1 MKDLHVHFE
10 CLPCCACSR
19 NISNISQQW
28 ECCPFTIAVNHFH
41 LVSWTQYNGYLGKLL
56 KMMTKWWQNDYK
68 MMTKWW
74 QEVLMSVGWWDKLWL
89 SLTFSFSNSTAAR
102 LSSNL
107 GRASPKSN
115 RWRRQVLMFRHS
127 HSHGYCCLTTLV
139 RQKYHNFIRGDPY
152 KLGWR
157 LGRGLKTKSW
167 NIKT

>member
-1 MKDLHVHFE
+1 MTGWTNSTSAPPLSLFYLCSPGSFHNVWSPNWQKRYISWYERSTRTLE
-10 CLPCCACSR
+10 CLPCCGCSW

-89 SLTFSFSNSTAAR
+89 SLTFSFSNSTGAR

-115 RWRRQVLMFRHS
+115 RWQPQV
-127 HSHGYCCLTTLV
+127 
-139 RQKYHNFIRGDPY
+139 
-152 KLGWR
+152 
-157 LGRGLKTKSW
+157 
-167 NIKT
+167 